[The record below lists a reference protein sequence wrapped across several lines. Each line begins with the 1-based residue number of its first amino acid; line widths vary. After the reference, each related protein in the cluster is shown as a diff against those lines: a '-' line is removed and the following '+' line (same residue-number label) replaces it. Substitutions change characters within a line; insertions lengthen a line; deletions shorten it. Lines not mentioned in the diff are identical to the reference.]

1 MKVLQNIK
9 IALGRGMTRRQHDDS
24 DAERSS
30 YVDFTRT
37 LVKCALD
44 NSLWQYQFDKEED
57 CFFGTLSVDD
67 TTEVLLALKPRAHY
81 IHAQS
86 SVIKSPVTALKLT
99 DALLFCNQW
108 NSKSLFPKAY
118 IDGSNNTLIAET
130 VMTFGEKTSEEF
142 VRECLLKNLFTANI
156 AFFEEVSK
164 NDFLTG
170 HISES

>member
-9 IALGRGMTRRQHDDS
+9 IAVGRWMTHRQHDNS
-24 DAERSS
+24 DDESSS
-30 YVDFTRT
+30 YVDLTRT

-44 NSLWQYQFDKEED
+44 NSLWQYHFDKEED

-67 TTEVLLALKPRAHY
+67 TTEVLLALKPRANY

-86 SVIKSPVTALKLT
+86 SVIKSPVAALKLT

-118 IDGSNNTLIAET
+118 IDGSNNTLVAET
-130 VMTFGEKTSEEF
+130 VMTFGEKTGEEF
-142 VRECLLKNLFTANI
+142 IRECILKNLFAANI